1 MSYRDVVY
9 SYKDFVG
16 EEFIKRLSIVRRS
29 IIKEE
34 IVIQGDGVIIY
45 GDLFGENI
53 RVDLDGYLIIN
64 GNIGVLNE
72 FTIKSSGGLLV
83 INGIVYPASKIKLVD
98 SIVLG
103 SVLGENIVVEKSV
116 FAGFLSALNK
126 DSNTA
131 VALKA
136 SNSCAFTY
144 TSLEKLVLDNVIT
157 ILPILYGGR
166 SIELNDNI
174 YVGSP
179 ETVLFLKNCILSLR
193 ECISKMRNIG
203 NALESIRFFTKNVGR
218 LCRNVD
224 KIIEFF
230 KGKALAVIKA
240 RDVGVSKGA
249 LPLHILFLSKEQRS
263 RVNEVY
269 DIVEKIIID
278 RVVKESPMAR
288 FI

>member
-9 SYKDFVG
+9 SHKDFVG
-16 EEFIKRLSIVRRS
+16 EEFIKRLSIVRKS
-29 IIKEE
+29 IVKEE

-64 GNIGVLNE
+64 GNIGVINE
-72 FTIKSSGGLLV
+72 FTVKSSGGLLV
-83 INGIVYPASKIKLVD
+83 VNGTIYPASKVKLVD

-103 SVLGENIVVEKSV
+103 SVLGKDVVVEKSV
-116 FAGFLSALNK
+116 FAGFLSAISK
-126 DSNTA
+126 DGDTGTS
-131 VALKA
+131 LKA

-144 TSLEKLVLDNVIT
+144 TSLEKLVLDNIIT

-166 SIELNDNI
+166 SIELHNDI
-174 YVGSP
+174 YVSSP
-179 ETVLFLKNCILSLR
+179 ETVLLLRNCILSLR
-193 ECISKMRNIG
+193 ECIRKIKGIG
-203 NALESIRFFTKNVGR
+203 NALESIQFFTRNVNR

-230 KGKALAVIKA
+230 KSKALAVIKA
-240 RDVGVSKGA
+240 KDVSVPKGI
-249 LPLHILFLSKEQRS
+249 LPLHVLFFSKEQRS

-269 DIVEKIIID
+269 DIVEKIIVD
-278 RVVKESPMAR
+278 KVLKESLMAR